1 MGSSSGSYKCG
12 GSLSSSSNLSPL
24 APPFMVDKSL
34 TRSSPTNPAMNFHE
48 LPVFSTVFDPAGPF
62 SSAGRKFGAT
72 EPLGSTTCAS
82 SGGVYGFPGSQSS
95 NSDVYYVGHSA
106 GTGYDPFSYDQFP
119 NTMPA
124 RDGDDVL
131 KPYYGPYVS
140 SPPQCKDTF
149 SGANYDLL
157 SSSGAGHFTGYGSRQ
172 VDRKQGAPSDGEY
185 KPEWGGF
192 WGGLGN
198 SEHRNW
204 TKYAPSSGVKDFN
217 LFDLSSDKNHLSGDG
232 SDQSH
237 PFDDTAIK
245 GCLFGDAS
253 SKGPLFGDVGNKSN
267 LKQGACVSQG
277 LDSHGE
283 GTSVLDNS
291 FDIFGG
297 TYHFA
302 SLGIHQQG
310 QNLSFK
316 NSGGSSSDCLRM
328 SGFVSVAAAIE
339 SPGLQ
344 RPLLESVSNLSGP
357 QKANGFSS
365 EDHFSQSG
373 CYMFGCTSTTS
384 TFPITVTNAQSGGGT
399 SSAGSTLSG
408 IPVNPMVA
416 EIACSTIHSS
426 GKDRFYQKE
435 SEIALGMEDVGFQPR
450 VVITRPLP
458 LPKFGSSS
466 QKGETV
472 NDDSDVEFTS
482 TKTKFTPQATPQ
494 FSCNG
499 FTPKIDDAEVSC
511 SIEKHSSGSDLHNP
525 AEDSPCWKG
534 ASSTRFSPFKVSDDV
549 SSEIFVSHEDGCKS
563 PRTEEPHK
571 KNLPVDSSDS
581 VDISSEKL
589 GVSTFPEKPAVPN
602 CTSVH
607 EGSCPL
613 NQKSYCID
621 LNIPDGLEFLDDCHV
636 STKKDSSI
644 SSNPRSDLDSKPPL
658 VTELILEEAEV
669 LSGLSTSEA
678 SVTAKCGTYTPKAA
692 QKSSYTLSDNVNNS
706 SCSTWGDKASLK
718 HGQSTK
724 KSPESRFEVNVALK
738 AMMKLSQMLRY
749 YCSRNPTAL
758 TVQQSVTL
766 DQIINNLD
774 ASMSEMAR
782 QTRQTRMLS
791 TQDSHLLKELLVSE
805 MVNDAEIVSVASE
818 QGRTAEDFLDSVK
831 NDVDA
836 LQDDNMT
843 QAIKKILSD
852 NLDEGINHPELLYR
866 NLWLE
871 AEAALCLMTTKA
883 RFHRTNIEMEN
894 SLHDRMND
902 KENPSSPKIS
912 SDEQENVGAAPDC
925 KDSPAPV
932 CDHASQKFSA
942 TTQRKGTDEIPVS
955 NSQQLILNCMKHSR
969 QKEPRTDK
977 VCPAVL
983 YESRP
988 FIFDNDAG
996 AGAAN
1001 YGHDVEN
1008 SAMAGYQILKSHGG
1022 GSQALKDKGKKSS
1035 NEDILSQD
1043 TSAVDTLFSG
1053 PTIYSHDPD
1062 SPVMARYQI
1071 LKSRGDDTHT
1081 LNTAGKRSPGEENYD
1096 LSSLDTSGKDGMN
1109 VLTNDVETS
1118 FMARDQILNCRIS
1131 TTHSLYEGKQLARG
1145 ENDLIG
1151 GDTLNPDEQFMSP
1164 KLFNSIS
1171 STDEGQGSVMT
1182 RFRIIQNRVN
1192 GLNCVDKEPVPTE
1205 ASMPTA
1211 KEVTEA
1217 HGWTQ
1222 QKSSFMTN
1230 TFGPYLDFSKDK
1242 DVQRLGVAVD
1252 GEPLTASYKV
1262 KQLSTEILE
1271 GWYDNDCSS
1280 CDWEHVSKEELRRQN

>member
-48 LPVFSTVFDPAGPF
+48 LPVYSTVFDPAGPF

-72 EPLGSTTCAS
+72 EPVGSSTCPS
-82 SGGVYGFPGSQSS
+82 SGGVYGFLGSQSS

-119 NTMPA
+119 NTMPD

-149 SGANYDLL
+149 VGANYDLL
-157 SSSGAGHFTGYGSRQ
+157 SSSGAGHFTEYGSRQ
-172 VDRKQGAPSDGEY
+172 VDHTQGASCDGEY
-185 KPEWGGF
+185 KPEWSGF

-198 SEHRNW
+198 SERRNW
-204 TKYAPSSGVKDFN
+204 TEYAPSSGVKDFN
-217 LFDLSSDKNHLSGDG
+217 FSDLSSNRNHLSGDG

-237 PFDDTAIK
+237 PFDDTATK
-245 GCLFGDAS
+245 SCLFGDAG

-283 GTSVLDNS
+283 ETSVLDNS

-302 SLGIHQQG
+302 SLGINQQG

-328 SGFVSVAAAIE
+328 SGFVSVAASIE

-357 QKANGFSS
+357 QKATGFSS
-365 EDHFSQSG
+365 KDHFSQSG
-373 CYMFGCTSTTS
+373 CYMFGCTSTTT
-384 TFPITVTNAQSGGGT
+384 TFPITVTNAQSGRGP

-408 IPVNPMVA
+408 IPVNPMVT
-416 EIACSTIHSS
+416 EIACSTNHSA
-426 GKDRFYQKE
+426 GKDRFYQEE
-435 SEIALGMEDVGFQPR
+435 SENALGMEDVGFQPR
-450 VVITRPLP
+450 VVIRRPLP
-458 LPKFGSSS
+458 SSKFGSSS
-466 QKGETV
+466 RKGETV
-472 NDDSDVEFTS
+472 NDGSDVKFTS
-482 TKTKFTPQATPQ
+482 TEAMVTPQIPSQ

-511 SIEKHSSGSDLHNP
+511 SVEKHSCGSDLHNP

-534 ASSTRFSPFKVSDDV
+534 ASSIRFSPFKVSDDV
-549 SSEIFVSHEDGCKS
+549 SSEIFLSHEDGCKS
-563 PRTEEPHK
+563 PRTEEPQK

-589 GVSTFPEKPAVPN
+589 SGSTFPEKPTVPN
-602 CTSVH
+602 CTSGH

-613 NQKSYCID
+613 NLKSYCID

-644 SSNPRSDLDSKPPL
+644 TSNPRSDLHSKPPL

-669 LSGLSTSEA
+669 LSGLNTSEA
-678 SVTAKCGTYTPKAA
+678 SGTAKCATYAPKAA
-692 QKSSYTLSDNVNNS
+692 QKSSYRLSDNVNNS

-724 KSPESRFEVNVALK
+724 KSPESRFDVNVALK

-749 YCSRNPTAL
+749 YCLRNPAAL
-758 TVQQSVTL
+758 TEQQSMTL

-774 ASMSEMAR
+774 ASMLEIAR
-782 QTRQTRMLS
+782 QTRQTTMLS
-791 TQDSHLLKELLVSE
+791 TQDSHFLKELLVSE
-805 MVNDAEIVSVASE
+805 MVNDTEIVSVASE
-818 QGRTAEDFLDSVK
+818 QGRTAEDFLDSLK
-831 NDVDA
+831 DDVDA

-843 QAIKKILSD
+843 QAIKKILCD
-852 NLDEGINHPELLYR
+852 NLDEGIDQPELLYR

-871 AEAALCLMTTKA
+871 AEAALCVMTTKA
-883 RFHRTNIEMEN
+883 RFHRMKVEMEN
-894 SLHDRMND
+894 SLHDRMKD

-912 SDEQENVGAAPDC
+912 SDEQENVGAVPQH
-925 KDSPAPV
+925 KDSPAPE
-932 CDHASQKFSA
+932 CDDASQKSSA
-942 TTQRKGTDEIPVS
+942 TRQCTDTDEIHVL
-955 NSQQLILNCMKHSR
+955 NSQQLILNSMKDSR
-969 QKEPRTDK
+969 QREPRTEE
-977 VCPAVL
+977 VCPAFL
-983 YESRP
+983 YESSP
-988 FIFDNDAG
+988 FVFDNDSG

-1001 YGHDVEN
+1001 YAHDVD
-1008 SAMAGYQILKSHGG
+1008 SSVMAGYQILKSHGG

-1043 TSAVDTLFSG
+1043 TSAVDTLFSAL
-1053 PTIYSHDPD
+1053 TLYSHDAET
-1062 SPVMARYQI
+1062 PVMARYQI
-1071 LKSRGDDTHT
+1071 LKSRGDDPHT
-1081 LNTAGKRSPGEENYD
+1081 LNNAGKRSPGEEIYD
-1096 LSSLDTSGKDGMN
+1096 LSSLDICGKDGIN
-1109 VLTNDVETS
+1109 VQTSNVETS
-1118 FMARDQILNCRIS
+1118 VMARDQIRNCQINTNS
-1131 TTHSLYEGKQLARG
+1131 IYEGKQSPGG

-1151 GDTLNPDEQFMSP
+1151 GDTLSPDEQFMNP
-1164 KLFNSIS
+1164 KLFNLIS
-1171 STDEGQGSVMT
+1171 STDDGQASVMT

-1205 ASMPTA
+1205 VSRPTA
-1211 KEVTEA
+1211 KEVTEG

-1230 TFGPYLDFSKDK
+1230 TFGAYPEFSKDK
-1242 DVQRLGVAVD
+1242 DMQRLGVSVD

-1262 KQLSTEILE
+1262 KQLGTEILE